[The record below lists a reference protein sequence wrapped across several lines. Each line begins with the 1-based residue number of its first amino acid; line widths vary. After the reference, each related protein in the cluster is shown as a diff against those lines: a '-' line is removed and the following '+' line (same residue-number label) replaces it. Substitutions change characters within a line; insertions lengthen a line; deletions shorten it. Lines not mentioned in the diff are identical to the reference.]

1 LKILKK
7 KLNLFKL
14 ITKDD
19 IKDMYD
25 KFKKIVKGMKDL
37 QKEFICIR
45 DALLKYHKESYKTE
59 ISEISE
65 IFDIINK

>member
-1 LKILKK
+1 
-7 KLNLFKL
+7 
-14 ITKDD
+14 
-19 IKDMYD
+19 MYD

-45 DALLKYHKESYKTE
+45 DALLKYHKESYKTK